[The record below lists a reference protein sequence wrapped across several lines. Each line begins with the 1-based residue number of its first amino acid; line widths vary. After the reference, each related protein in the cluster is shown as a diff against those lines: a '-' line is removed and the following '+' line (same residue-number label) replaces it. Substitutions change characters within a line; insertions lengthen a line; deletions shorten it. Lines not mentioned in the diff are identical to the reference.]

1 MRDYGDGEVKS
12 AVTGWGGGGVPES
25 RGAGVD
31 MHVQEVYKS
40 VLGIHTPERSCSG
53 KGV

>member
-1 MRDYGDGEVKS
+1 MLSRGGVEV
-12 AVTGWGGGGVPES
+12 GVPES

-40 VLGIHTPERSCSG
+40 VLGIHTPEGSCSG